1 MKLIC
6 FLSYGYPSIPRSIE
20 IARQYVEAGC
30 DVLEIDL
37 PSAAPYLEGEY
48 IAGRMKAA
56 LASCGDYEEYMAG
69 IVEIKRDNPNA
80 EIILLCY
87 ENTLLEVGVERFL
100 EFCLANDLKSMIY
113 IGSENAGAKQRLIEQ
128 GMEIS
133 CYVRFHLPEDEVQAA
148 LASNG
153 FVYLQAKPT
162 DNNINPQFS
171 TLKHC
176 IEHLRELGITRE
188 IYCGVG
194 IHTPEDVL
202 MAKEAGADGV
212 FVGSAILKLQN
223 DPAKLQEAI
232 RCFKQMCL

>member
-87 ENTLLEVGVERFL
+87 ENTLLNLPSISSLRPITVPMRTATSIPHWYISSMAMAAEGAPMPVEDTVTFR
-100 EFCLANDLKSMIY
+100 
-113 IGSENAGAKQRLIEQ
+113 
-128 GMEIS
+128 
-133 CYVRFHLPEDEVQAA
+133 PW
-148 LASNG
+148 
-153 FVYLQAKPT
+153 
-162 DNNINPQFS
+162 
-171 TLKHC
+171 
-176 IEHLRELGITRE
+176 
-188 IYCGVG
+188 
-194 IHTPEDVL
+194 
-202 MAKEAGADGV
+202 
-212 FVGSAILKLQN
+212 
-223 DPAKLQEAI
+223 
-232 RCFKQMCL
+232 